1 MFNGMRLLLIVL
13 NDILQL
19 TIAFFDSQDTFICI
33 IMNCI
38 LHIICIRKVLNE
50 KYQSIVEYK
59 VNYGNAY

>member
-1 MFNGMRLLLIVL
+1 MRLLPIVL

-19 TIAFFDSQDTFICI
+19 TIAFFVSQGTFICI

-38 LHIICIRKVLNE
+38 FYIICIVLNE

-59 VNYGNAY
+59 VNYGNGY